1 MLEVEVTE
9 SAMMENSAQSLA
21 RLEAL
26 AATGV
31 RVAIDDFG
39 TGHSSLAYLQTL
51 PASVVKID
59 KSFVDPLD
67 TDDARSRT
75 VIATMISL
83 SKKLG
88 FRVVAEGVETVGAVD
103 TLTRM
108 ACDEAQGYVFARPL
122 EAQDVLP
129 WIARFNGDDQMPPL
143 PHREAA

>member
-1 MLEVEVTE
+1 M
-9 SAMMENSAQSLA
+9 
-21 RLEAL
+21 
-26 AATGV
+26 
-31 RVAIDDFG
+31 
-39 TGHSSLAYLQTL
+39 
-51 PASVVKID
+51 VKID